1 MFAVRGIQARQSPIS
16 RRELAHRMTKAL
28 KIGYDA
34 LVDAAKREIEEI
46 SAEELIS
53 LQENGQAGEIKLI
66 DVRDVREIEREGAIP
81 GAFHCPRGMLEFWI
95 DPASPYFKPVFGE
108 NKRFVFYCALDWRSA
123 LATQTAQNMGLRDVV
138 HLKGGF
144 KAWKDIG
151 GEVEI
156 PAKRSSL

>member
-1 MFAVRGIQARQSPIS
+1 
-16 RRELAHRMTKAL
+16 MTKAL

-34 LVDAAKREIEEI
+34 LIEAARREIDEMNP
-46 SAEELIS
+46 EELLS
-53 LQENGQAGEIKLI
+53 LRDRGAATDICLI
-66 DVRDVREIEREGAIP
+66 DVRDVREIERDGTIP

-95 DPASPYFKPVFGE
+95 DPASPYFKATFGE

-123 LATQTAQNMGLRDVV
+123 LATQTAQNMGLRNVA

-144 KAWKDIG
+144 KAWKDLG

-156 PAKRSSL
+156 PATRPKL